1 MSPEIAHSAG
11 RARQARARRYLRAS
25 VARRRRARGAAS
37 TYRAGVSSVCNQ
49 TQCKLT
55 LREPGARGV
64 PARRH

>member
-1 MSPEIAHSAG
+1 MCPEIAYSAG
-11 RARQARARRYLRAS
+11 CEGGAGAASTRRAPGRGGGG
-25 VARRRRARGAAS
+25 ARGAAS

-55 LREPGARGV
+55 HREPAAHRV